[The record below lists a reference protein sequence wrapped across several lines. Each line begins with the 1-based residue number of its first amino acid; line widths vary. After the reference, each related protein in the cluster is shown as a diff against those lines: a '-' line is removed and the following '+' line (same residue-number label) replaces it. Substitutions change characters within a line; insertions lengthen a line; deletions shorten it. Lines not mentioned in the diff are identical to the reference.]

1 MVHLLTWLVVV
12 VSPPSRLY
20 SLVINKWKNPS
31 KPNDRDFSTHEM
43 HQRSEPPIHMWL
55 NDIPFDVASLD
66 LPNFDLEHDPG
77 QHTSMVL
84 ANSPPPERTSAHLF
98 LQIISVGDPN
108 LRWWTRVQLRS
119 RLCLAGIHIL
129 ADACRNMSA
138 VYSNPKGAKIDLYSR
153 QILEN

>member
-43 HQRSEPPIHMWL
+43 HQRSVPPIHMWL

-84 ANSPPPERTSAHLF
+84 ADSPPPERTSAHLC
-98 LQIISVGDPN
+98 G
-108 LRWWTRVQLRS
+108 
-119 RLCLAGIHIL
+119 
-129 ADACRNMSA
+129 
-138 VYSNPKGAKIDLYSR
+138 
-153 QILEN
+153 